1 MKNILFAMFL
11 PLIIG
16 CKKNGEEKLSSVSA
30 TNDLNPVGIWDV
42 TYFKHRSYSV
52 GARFEAPKGLTM
64 TFFSDNTFTTHN
76 IPHIITPQNLQGKYK
91 LNKVEKTITI
101 TETQS
106 VTQPTMFVDNDI
118 LGKAIGRLIFL
129 DGTAF
134 VAEYEL
140 RKRN

>member
-30 TNDLNPVGIWDV
+30 RNDLNPVGIWDV

-64 TFFSDNTFTTHN
+64 TFFSDNTFTTYN
-76 IPHIITPQNLQGKYK
+76 IPHIITPQNLQGKYM